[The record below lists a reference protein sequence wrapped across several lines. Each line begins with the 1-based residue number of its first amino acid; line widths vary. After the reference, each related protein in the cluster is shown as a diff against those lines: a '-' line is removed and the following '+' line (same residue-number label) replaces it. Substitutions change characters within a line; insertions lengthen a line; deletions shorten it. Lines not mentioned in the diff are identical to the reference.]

1 MSPRQSPRVSKASK
15 KSSQKSGNP
24 VKEVQPQRLK
34 GKRPKRG
41 PKKSK
46 VDDSIGDTD
55 EASDRDILD
64 IISGTNAARRVAK
77 EEERFV
83 KVTDEGV
90 AESDEDRYS
99 VTSSVA
105 SGPSLLHNTTA
116 KKRRP
121 WKGECSACRKLY
133 QKAKRMK
140 APIKNK
146 LLDNG
151 ECTDNV
157 TSVWGNWVVANSVQ
171 RKTLMFFSK
180 ACVSINFHTGVLRP
194 NNFHIYTVYAHQW
207 AETTAS
213 CSPAG

>member
-15 KSSQKSGNP
+15 KSSQKSSNP

-99 VTSSVA
+99 VASSVA

>member
-46 VDDSIGDTD
+46 VDDRIGDTD

-99 VTSSVA
+99 VASSVA